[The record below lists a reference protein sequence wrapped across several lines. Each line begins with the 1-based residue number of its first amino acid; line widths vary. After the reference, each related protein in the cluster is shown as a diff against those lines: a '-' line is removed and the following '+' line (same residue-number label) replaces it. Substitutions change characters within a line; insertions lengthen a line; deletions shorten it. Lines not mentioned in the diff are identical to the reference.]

1 MEQGSNHRQRVI
13 PGSVQDEIGL
23 EKAADQAVDPRSY
36 AITSLDVHRPADVKQ
51 NTSMVTSATPT
62 SDVSAF
68 CRAAL
73 SKIVPDGFWGEKEE
87 GAGNKFI
94 FMRNIDRF
102 VQLRRFENLS
112 LHVASQGLKVTRLVK
127 ESQRLVLT
135 EIQLGSIPWLIPPKV
150 KPASKTANSDLQK
163 RKEIFLEFI
172 YYVFDS
178 LLIPLIR
185 SNFHVTESNVHQN
198 RLFFFR
204 HDVWRRLTEPSI
216 STLKLNMFEEVKTA
230 TARKLLDARALGF
243 SQIRLLPKISGFR
256 PIVNLRR
263 RVTKLQN
270 RKFVLGRSINSVMA
284 PVFNMLD
291 FEKRKQ
297 PNRVGSALFSVG
309 ELYPKLKA
317 FRARLQHSRS
327 RQKPLYFVKVDVQS
341 CFDTI
346 PQRRIVRLMENIASE
361 DEYRIAR
368 YAEIKSSKTHSYST
382 EMDKNPVAARK
393 FIATARATTD
403 FETFDKFVDNRLA
416 KGKKST
422 VFVDNVV
429 QTAQRKNFLLDLL
442 EDHVERN
449 IVKIGKKFFRQ
460 KAGIPQGSVLSSLL
474 CSYFYADLEKEHLGF
489 LSDEESILLRL
500 IDDFLLITTNRKH
513 AKRFLQVMHGG
524 LEEYGVKVNPA
535 KSLVNF
541 EIIINESRVPK
552 MHGDTVF
559 PYCGSMIDTK
569 TLEIT
574 KDRDRRK
581 STGSISMVRKSLGW
595 LTSTS
600 VVGLLDGRTVED
612 SRQDIP
618 P

>member
-1 MEQGSNHRQRVI
+1 ME
-13 PGSVQDEIGL
+13 
-23 EKAADQAVDPRSY
+23 
-36 AITSLDVHRPADVKQ
+36 
-51 NTSMVTSATPT
+51 
-62 SDVSAF
+62 
-68 CRAAL
+68 
-73 SKIVPDGFWGEKEE
+73 
-87 GAGNKFI
+87 
-94 FMRNIDRF
+94 
-102 VQLRRFENLS
+102 
-112 LHVASQGLKVTRLVK
+112 
-127 ESQRLVLT
+127 ESQSLALMER
-135 EIQLGSIPWLIPPKV
+135 QLGTIAWLIPPNV
-150 KPASKTANSDLQK
+150 NPASKTANSDMQK
-163 RKEIFLEFI
+163 RKEVFLEFI

-185 SNFHVTESNVHQN
+185 SNFHVTESNVHRN

-216 STLKLNMFEEVKTA
+216 STLKLNTFEEVKTA

-270 RKFVLGRSINSVMA
+270 GKVLLGRSINSVMA

-291 FEKRKQ
+291 YEKKKQ
-297 PNRVGSALFSVG
+297 SSLVGSALFSVG

-317 FRARLQHSRS
+317 FRDRLQLCKS
-327 RQKPLYFVKVDVQS
+327 RQNPFYFVKADVQS

-346 PQRRIVRLMENIASE
+346 PQRRIMMVMKNIASE

-382 EMDKNPVAARK
+382 EMGKYPIAARK

-403 FETFDKFVDNRLA
+403 FENFDQFVDTRLA

-422 VFVDNVV
+422 IFVDNVV
-429 QTAQRKNFLLDLL
+429 QTTQRKDALLDLL

-460 KAGIPQGSVLSSLL
+460 KVGIPQGSVLSSLL
-474 CSYFYADLEKEHLGF
+474 CSCFYAELEREHLGF
-489 LSDEESILLRL
+489 LSDDESILLRL
-500 IDDFLLITTNRKH
+500 IDDFLLITTNQNH

-535 KSLVNF
+535 KSFVNF
-541 EIIINESRVPK
+541 EITVNESRVPQI
-552 MHGDTVF
+552 HRDTAF

-574 KDRDRRK
+574 KDRDRRMN
-581 STGSISMVRKSLGW
+581 TGSKYMVGKYLGW
-595 LTSTS
+595 LTSAS
-600 VVGLLDGRTVED
+600 VVGFLDGRTVKD

-618 P
+618 PQSIEVGSVPLENAAVD